1 MRILLNELYWMANDT
16 QLKAAIVANHA
27 IQKLIKKAFKQK
39 TKYAMYK
46 IQVTLVIFM
55 NCAYIESIL

>member
-1 MRILLNELYWMANDT
+1 MANDT
-16 QLKAAIVANHA
+16 QLKAAIVANYA

-46 IQVTLVIFM
+46 LQVSM
-55 NCAYIESIL
+55 SKKIEDL